1 MKNIPTKVLNAEYLV
16 VSLLMAFRL
25 KDKMVIPDLL
35 ELVDMERLRTIIKR
49 FSDEETPLDQRL
61 QRILES
67 V

>member
-1 MKNIPTKVLNAEYLV
+1 
-16 VSLLMAFRL
+16 MAFRL

-35 ELVDMERLRTIIKR
+35 ELADMERLRTIIER

>member
-1 MKNIPTKVLNAEYLV
+1 MEEKVI
-16 VSLLMAFRL
+16 SLLMAFRL

-35 ELVDMERLRTIIKR
+35 DLTDMERLRRIIER
-49 FSDEETPLDQRL
+49 FGDEETPLDQRL

>member
-1 MKNIPTKVLNAEYLV
+1 MEEKVI
-16 VSLLMAFRL
+16 SLLMAFRL

-35 ELVDMERLRTIIKR
+35 DLADMEMLRGIIER
-49 FSDEETPLDQRL
+49 FGDEETPLDQRL